1 MQSISIDRTDQRIGL
16 FDRGWPVPRAPQR
29 RYYELH
35 LDERGTTTWRR
46 WRRSTTSNC
55 LCRIHQTACSLFISL
70 SGFRRLR
77 ARARGPAR
85 ARSQPGRRKATPA
98 TENDLSSPQTAVVR
112 MSPTYEAPGRQYP
125 AWLCRS
131 ASALTCFEREE
142 IANSVRC
149 VLSVG
154 ALQGVRRSRCVF
166 FSWARA
172 LRPRRANGS
181 ADGWELLRPRPPPR
195 GTAHGRAGRAAGTQV
210 GTGAVPELPKTP
222 LGLVGL
228 VVVAGGSGTAR
239 YWAVWAWGM
248 DDLVELPD
256 TR

>member
-35 LDERGTTTWRR
+35 LDEGGTATWRR

-131 ASALTCFEREE
+131 ASALSCFERGCLLTPF
-142 IANSVRC
+142 AVFCPLGPFRGF
-149 VLSVG
+149 VFPG
-154 ALQGVRRSRCVF
+154 ALFPPGLGHRVRDGPTGPPM
-166 FSWARA
+166 A
-172 LRPRRANGS
+172 GS
-181 ADGWELLRPRPPPR
+181 YFAPAPRPAAPHTAGLGGPP
-195 GTAHGRAGRAAGTQV
+195 GPKSALGRSPSCQRPPCG
-210 GTGAVPELPKTP
+210 
-222 LGLVGL
+222 
-228 VVVAGGSGTAR
+228 
-239 YWAVWAWGM
+239 WWAWWLWLGA
-248 DDLVELPD
+248 L
-256 TR
+256 